1 MKNVF
6 QIVFDWKTYIIT
18 GLAVISF
25 SNFMIVLFG
34 HTIPGVIITF
44 FKLAG
49 EYVILGAV
57 LIFAFAWFLKAKP
70 HNRPKQYSIIVFD
83 VYGKKSQ
90 IDGIRTQ
97 FKTHDVAWSF
107 MKQYKESHPLYN
119 FALISD
125 LSKSVK
131 PTIFRYIWNS
141 DFYSGLCRGSEWSFP
156 F

>member
-6 QIVFDWKTYIIT
+6 QIVFDWKTYLIT
-18 GLAVISF
+18 GLAIISF

-57 LIFAFAWFLKAKP
+57 LIFAFAWFLKARP
-70 HNRPKQYSIIVFD
+70 HNRPKEYSVVVFD
-83 VYGKKSQ
+83 VFGGKSQ

-107 MKQYKESHPLYN
+107 MKQYKESYPLHN
-119 FALISD
+119 FALVSD
-125 LSKSVK
+125 VSKSDK
-131 PTIFRYIWNS
+131 PTIFRYI
-141 DFYSGLCRGSEWSFP
+141 
-156 F
+156 

>member
-6 QIVFDWKTYIIT
+6 QIIFDWKTYLIT

-34 HTIPGVIITF
+34 HTIPGIIITF

-57 LIFAFAWFLKAKP
+57 LIFAFAWFLKARP
-70 HNRPKQYSIIVFD
+70 HNRPKEYSVVVFD
-83 VYGKKSQ
+83 VFGKKSQ

-107 MKQYKESHPLYN
+107 MKQYKESYPLYN
-119 FALISD
+119 FALVSD
-125 LSKSVK
+125 VPKSDK
-131 PTIFRYIWNS
+131 PTIFRYI
-141 DFYSGLCRGSEWSFP
+141 
-156 F
+156 

>member
-6 QIVFDWKTYIIT
+6 QIVFDWKTYLIT

-34 HTIPGVIITF
+34 HTIPGIIITF

-70 HNRPKQYSIIVFD
+70 HNRPKEYSVVVFD
-83 VYGKKSQ
+83 VFGGKSQ

-107 MKQYKESHPLYN
+107 MKQYKESYPLYN
-119 FALISD
+119 FALVSD
-125 LSKSVK
+125 VSKSDK
-131 PTIFRYIWNS
+131 PTIFRYI
-141 DFYSGLCRGSEWSFP
+141 
-156 F
+156 